1 MKVAILA
8 GGLGSRLTEETSSK
22 SKAMVRIGD
31 QPILWHIARYYACFG
46 LREFVI
52 ALGYRGESIED
63 YFRASG
69 FGRMTTNGTAAELP
83 PACRRWQNGGWT
95 VDLVDTGLDT
105 QNGRAGSSALRPTSA
120 TRPSC

>member
-52 ALGYRGESIED
+52 A
-63 YFRASG
+63 A
-69 FGRMTTNGTAAELP
+69 
-83 PACRRWQNGGWT
+83 
-95 VDLVDTGLDT
+95 V
-105 QNGRAGSSALRPTSA
+105 SSALRPTSA